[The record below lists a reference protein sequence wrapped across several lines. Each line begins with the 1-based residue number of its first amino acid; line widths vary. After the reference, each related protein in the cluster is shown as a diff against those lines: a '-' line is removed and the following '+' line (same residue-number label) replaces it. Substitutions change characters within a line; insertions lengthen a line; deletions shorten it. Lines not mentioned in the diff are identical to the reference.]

1 MINIFIP
8 TYNGE
13 PFLSETL
20 DSILSQSYRSWELY
34 CVDDSS
40 SDSTF
45 SLLQSYAAKDS
56 RIKVFQKPN
65 GGDAPHSWQYIL
77 PHLTGE
83 FTLYM
88 SQDDL
93 LKPDTLEHLVSRQQE
108 TDADAVIPSLTWY
121 YGDGQPSK
129 TDQGVHGDLS
139 PLLSGKEAFELMMD
153 YSIPGFALWR
163 TNIIKSNP
171 VPLTAFNSDEYSQRD
186 WCSHCRHVAFSD
198 GEYIYRQNNPNA
210 ITHRFNDRRLEASIT
225 DAMVI
230 QRAVELGI
238 SETTIVHYANE
249 RYKDL
254 WFHAMWLLQ
263 YRKELPYPR
272 RQYLRELLSRAFQT
286 LHNYV
291 TLNQRKY
298 RWSAHNLFL
307 FWSVIRLKW
316 LRAKSIEN
324 IHTYSHLFL
333 NLFYLLRLKAHKIIH
348 HINRPI
354 IHYYAVCWNEERM
367 LPFMFQHYESF
378 VNHFT
383 IYDNHSTDNSAKLIL
398 SRDDT
403 TLIEFDSD
411 GFCDN
416 IHNDIKNSCWKKSR
430 GHADYVIVCDID
442 EFLYHPNIKKEISK
456 LKRQHISVVQPIGF
470 NMFNENPPEYQTD
483 NPLPRQTSTGLR
495 APMFDKCILFDPHAI
510 VEINYKPGAHE
521 CHPWG
526 RIKTSTNT
534 GIKLLHYK
542 NLGIEQVLQRNRL
555 YVQRLSK
562 DNIENRYGIEYLR
575 NEETIVNE
583 FYRNLQLSHTVI
595 E

>member
-1 MINIFIP
+1 
-8 TYNGE
+8 
-13 PFLSETL
+13 
-20 DSILSQSYRSWELY
+20 
-34 CVDDSS
+34 
-40 SDSTF
+40 
-45 SLLQSYAAKDS
+45 
-56 RIKVFQKPN
+56 
-65 GGDAPHSWQYIL
+65 
-77 PHLTGE
+77 
-83 FTLYM
+83 
-88 SQDDL
+88 
-93 LKPDTLEHLVSRQQE
+93 
-108 TDADAVIPSLTWY
+108 
-121 YGDGQPSK
+121 
-129 TDQGVHGDLS
+129 
-139 PLLSGKEAFELMMD
+139 
-153 YSIPGFALWR
+153 
-163 TNIIKSNP
+163 
-171 VPLTAFNSDEYSQRD
+171 
-186 WCSHCRHVAFSD
+186 
-198 GEYIYRQNNPNA
+198 
-210 ITHRFNDRRLEASIT
+210 
-225 DAMVI
+225 
-230 QRAVELGI
+230 
-238 SETTIVHYANE
+238 
-249 RYKDL
+249 
-254 WFHAMWLLQ
+254 
-263 YRKELPYPR
+263 
-272 RQYLRELLSRAFQT
+272 
-286 LHNYV
+286 
-291 TLNQRKY
+291 
-298 RWSAHNLFL
+298 
-307 FWSVIRLKW
+307 
-316 LRAKSIEN
+316 
-324 IHTYSHLFL
+324 
-333 NLFYLLRLKAHKIIH
+333 
-348 HINRPI
+348 
-354 IHYYAVCWNEERM
+354 
-367 LPFMFQHYESF
+367 MFQHYESF

-383 IYDNHSTDNSAKLIL
+383 IYDNHSTDNSANLIL